1 MRYKEFI
8 IEARSHP
15 DQNVKKSGR
24 VEAAEFLRQIPPT
37 DLKNWGVSFTNI
49 NKVGIN
55 PHTAFN
61 TSAINTAT
69 PAGVYFYPASYFI
82 KRVQQKA
89 EFPYADD
96 AKYIQVF
103 RFSPKKV
110 FNLGRAT
117 KKDFEKA
124 SAIFGEPSE
133 INGWGA
139 AIILSIRQYLESNP
153 GKNETWDLHRA
164 YRKLGYD
171 SILDF
176 GSGLLQ
182 ENEPYV
188 GVILDTSIIGTVRM
202 FRNIRPLNVDPRQA
216 IKLPKNPPEKTTEA
230 EVGKLLQQ
238 LWKYAEGRR
247 WPSAEPYM
255 AQYPHSAYIYAR
267 YWIKG
272 PWPPAEAV
280 FKANKND
287 VKSKVW
293 AEAYARE
300 VLNLSP
306 EEAKTWVNS

>member
-82 KRVQQKA
+82 KRVQQKE

-124 SAIFGEPSE
+124 SAIFGEPSCQS
-133 INGWGA
+133 GYPS
-139 AIILSIRQYLESNP
+139 LVLLE
-153 GKNETWDLHRA
+153 LH
-164 YRKLGYD
+164 
-171 SILDF
+171 SFI
-176 GSGLLQ
+176 
-182 ENEPYV
+182 
-188 GVILDTSIIGTVRM
+188 
-202 FRNIRPLNVDPRQA
+202 
-216 IKLPKNPPEKTTEA
+216 
-230 EVGKLLQQ
+230 
-238 LWKYAEGRR
+238 
-247 WPSAEPYM
+247 
-255 AQYPHSAYIYAR
+255 
-267 YWIKG
+267 
-272 PWPPAEAV
+272 
-280 FKANKND
+280 
-287 VKSKVW
+287 
-293 AEAYARE
+293 
-300 VLNLSP
+300 
-306 EEAKTWVNS
+306 